1 MGISSGLKK
10 AASKVVNKFGGSIT
24 YRRIT
29 TGTYNTSTG
38 TIGEVKT
45 DSSIKGVLD
54 GVTKSEVNDLIRAN
68 DKKLTISAQG
78 LSSDPTPQDRILI
91 SSIEYQII
99 QVLKYE
105 QNNTAITFELILRA

>member
-29 TGTYNTSTG
+29 TGIYNTSTG
-38 TIGEVKT
+38 TISETKT

-54 GVTKSEVNDLIRAN
+54 AVSTTEVSDAITQQ
-68 DKKLTISAQG
+68 DKKLTIAAKDISFT
-78 LSSDPTPQDRILI
+78 PTNNDRVVIAGVEFKVI
-91 SSIEYQII
+91 AI
-99 QVLKYE
+99 
-105 QNNTAITFELILRA
+105 NTNELDNTPITFDIFLR

>member
-54 GVTKSEVNDLIRAN
+54 GVTKSEVNDLITQQ
-68 DKKLTISAQG
+68 DKKITVAAKDISFT
-78 LSSDPTPQDRILI
+78 PTNKDRVVIAGVEFRVIAINTNELD
-91 SSIEYQII
+91 
-99 QVLKYE
+99 
-105 QNNTAITFELILRA
+105 NTAITFDIFLR